1 MQYYRISFV
10 DEPNSL
16 YLSIYPHRKTEPI
29 RVELKKTRDI
39 IREEQRIRAEE
50 EAEKERKRRESE
62 ENERF
67 RRAALAMETEAKPGM
82 VWNPTTR
89 EYQALN
95 TDESWR
101 D

>member
-1 MQYYRISFV
+1 LERALEHDAQDLAF
-10 DEPNSL
+10 L
-16 YLSIYPHRKTEPI
+16 Q
-29 RVELKKTRDI
+29 ELQIKIGQFQPVHAELVQARHLL
-39 IREEQRIRAEE
+39 RQEQAARQQRQA
-50 EAEKERKRRESE
+50 EAERQRLEQE

-67 RRAALAMETEAKPGM
+67 RRAALAKETEAKPGM

-89 EYQALN
+89 EYQSLN